1 MSNQK
6 SLDDLNGSDAEMST
20 LAEEMDLPSNWS
32 VQYLEDVCEIGG
44 GSTPKRS
51 NDEYWDGGD
60 ILWATPK
67 DFDGPWMVDTE
78 EKMTEAGAEAS
89 TSQIYDNGTVLLVV
103 RSGVLR
109 HTLPVA
115 KVVNPTTVNQD
126 IKALQPN
133 EDVIHPE
140 YLFQYLYSQSER
152 IRVRCK
158 KTGTTVESIQ
168 TSVLKKYPVPVP
180 PMEDQVKIAGI
191 SHNLDLTTQRA
202 LELAEQS
209 KTVKQGLI
217 EDLLSGEAR
226 TDGEEIVIPD
236 KLETYESD

>member
-6 SLDDLNGSDAEMST
+6 TLNDLNGHDAEMST
-20 LAEEMDLPSNWS
+20 MANEMDLPSDWS
-32 VQYLEDVCEIGG
+32 IEYLEDVCDIGG
-44 GSTPKRS
+44 GSTPNRGTDK
-51 NDEYWDGGD
+51 YWDGGD

-89 TSQIYDNGTVLLVV
+89 TSQIYDNGTTLLVV

-115 KVVNPTTVNQD
+115 KVITPTTVNQD
-126 IKALQPN
+126 IKALQPD
-133 EDVIHPE
+133 EGVIHPE
-140 YLFQYLYSQSER
+140 YLFQFLYSQSER

-168 TSVLKKYPVPVP
+168 TSVLEKYPVPVP
-180 PMEDQVKIAGI
+180 PMEEQVKIAGI
-191 SHNLDLTTQRA
+191 GHNLDLTTQRA

-209 KTVKQGLI
+209 KTVKQGLM
-217 EDLLSGEAR
+217 EDLLSGDVS
-226 TDGEEIVIPD
+226 TDGEEIAIPD
-236 KLETYESD
+236 ELKTDESA